1 MTGITYKMFESTS
14 LYADN
19 QAEGQITWEK
29 VYEIFEI
36 FRDFKDFKDFYRFQR
51 FL

>member
-1 MTGITYKMFESTS
+1 MLVKILIISS
-14 LYADN
+14 LL
-19 QAEGQITWEK
+19 QVEGQITWEK